1 MAKKKKYYAIAA
13 GRNPGIYIEWFGDR
27 GAEAQVKG
35 FQGAVFKG
43 FATKQEAQ
51 AFMDAYSKRRSSTPK
66 KKPVA
71 KKKASKQKHTE
82 PKNQLTIYT
91 DGGAINNPGPGG
103 YGVVIIEGNKRKE
116 FSCGYR
122 RTTNNRMELMACI
135 AGLKAVKKPVSIVLY
150 SDSKYVVNG
159 IAKGW
164 AKRWQKNDWM
174 RTETERAKNP
184 DLWESMLELC
194 DYHRVQF
201 RWVKGHAGNPENE
214 KCDRLAVSAAKRKKL
229 LVDNVYEEGRNPHAI
244 RSAAER
250 RHVD

>member
-13 GRNPGIYIEWFGDR
+13 GRNPGIYLEWFGDR
-27 GAEAQVKG
+27 GAEFQVTG
-35 FQGAVFKG
+35 FRGAVFKG
-43 FATKQEAQ
+43 FPTRQEAE
-51 AFMDAYSKRRSSTPK
+51 AFMDAYSNRQPSTRK

-71 KKKASKQKHTE
+71 KKKTIKQKQSE

-116 FSCGYR
+116 LYFGYR

-135 AGLKAVKKPVSIVLY
+135 AGMKAVKKPTSILLY
-150 SDSKYVVNG
+150 SDSKYVVEG
-159 IAKGW
+159 IDKGW
-164 AKRWQKNDWM
+164 AKRWQKNGWM
-174 RTETERAKNP
+174 RTKTDQAKNP
-184 DLWESMLELC
+184 DLWELMLELC

-214 KCDRLAVSAAKRKKL
+214 RCDKLAVSAAKGKKF

-244 RSAAER
+244 
-250 RHVD
+250 